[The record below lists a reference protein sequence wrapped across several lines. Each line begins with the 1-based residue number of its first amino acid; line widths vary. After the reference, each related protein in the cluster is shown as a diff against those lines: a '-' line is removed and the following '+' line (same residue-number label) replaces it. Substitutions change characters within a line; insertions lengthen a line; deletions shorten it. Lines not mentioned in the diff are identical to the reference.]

1 MFQPHISIYIGINIY
16 YMWGNIPIGGMSVSN
31 RIQKTIGVYV
41 PMPYKLLLIVLTLL
55 LFTSCAGT
63 LSVKEDAP
71 DIVAYKGEL
80 PECVAVMPF
89 QGDSDGGL
97 VRKAF
102 AANLSS
108 KNYVDPKLQVV
119 DTVLSR
125 LKESSGKGIYDLE
138 PQEISKYLDCDGIVY
153 GKITGDSK
161 IDLGVYSQVG
171 VSAEI
176 WMIDGKTGKELFRLN
191 DSVSYRSGGIP
202 FPFSPFSFATLFTT
216 AINIRHA
223 QQIRVINELGY
234 LLAERVPS
242 PATAPIIAKVQDPV
256 PIVLGGNS
264 QFDLVPERASTRLG
278 YLMRMDFGK

>member
-1 MFQPHISIYIGINIY
+1 
-16 YMWGNIPIGGMSVSN
+16 MSVSN
-31 RIQKTIGVYV
+31 RIQKTMGIYI
-41 PMPYKLLLIVLTLL
+41 PMPYKLSLIGLTLL
-55 LFTSCAGT
+55 LLTSCAGT

-71 DIVAYKGEL
+71 GMVAYKGEL

-89 QGDSDGGL
+89 QGDSDEGL

-138 PQEISKYLDCDGIVY
+138 PQEISKYLDCDGLVY
-153 GKITGDSK
+153 GRITGDSR

-176 WMIDGKTGKELFRLN
+176 WMIDGKTGKELFRIN

-202 FPFSPFSFATLFTT
+202 FPFSPLNAVTLFTT
-216 AINIRHA
+216 AMNVRHA

-242 PATAPIIAKVQDPV
+242 PATAPIIAKVQDPI
-256 PIVLGGNS
+256 PIVLWGKS
-264 QFDLVPERASTRLG
+264 KFDLAPERANVTLDSFPDRSLVFKTDKIAIPPL
-278 YLMRMDFGK
+278 

>member
-1 MFQPHISIYIGINIY
+1 M
-16 YMWGNIPIGGMSVSN
+16 SN
-31 RIQKTIGVYV
+31 RIQKTLGVCIR
-41 PMPYKLLLIVLTLL
+41 MLYKLSLIVLTLL

-63 LSVKEDAP
+63 LSVREDAP
-71 DIVAYKGEL
+71 HVVAYIGKL

-138 PQEISKYLDCDGIVY
+138 PQEISKYLDCDGLVY

-176 WMIDGKTGKELFRLN
+176 WMIDGKTGEELFRLN

-202 FPFSPFSFATLFTT
+202 FPFSPLNVVTLFTT
-216 AINIRHA
+216 ALNIRHA

-242 PATAPIIAKVQDPV
+242 PATAPIIAKVQDPI
-256 PIVLGGNS
+256 PMVLWGKS
-264 QFDLVPERASTRLG
+264 QFDLAPERASATLG
-278 YLMRMDFGK
+278 SLPDMSLVVNIDKIAIPPLHDIVTSEK